1 MKPLNFKL
9 PDFKQRSQNNKKK
22 SAQAAPSKNQ
32 TGTAPRPYSHAKKRK
47 IRYDRILL
55 VVLLFVLLIVLIV
68 SCATRNSGKNASS
81 KQSATGAKAATSEK
95 LADSLK
101 DSDSAETSEES
112 ESVPMEAASTVSVD
126 AAQVHAGDLVVVND
140 QYAYTFP
147 SDDVSIVPIYDNANE
162 YYKTSDMVVSL
173 DATVIGHLNDLMEAF
188 SKATGHSDLRV
199 IGGYRT
205 KEDQDSRYAS
215 DSNDKDVPKGGCS
228 DYNTGRSFSLQM
240 PTDGGTN
247 YYSAT
252 GDYAWLAENAPN
264 YGFVLRFPE
273 EKESVT
279 NRSSRTHIFR
289 YVGIPHAVYMT
300 QNNLCLEEYA
310 EAVKAYTPDT
320 QPLSITVGDAEY
332 AVFYVK
338 ANASGTTDVAIPSCQ
353 SYTISGNNMDGFI
366 VTCQL
371 SGSTAAASSQPA
383 DESTST
389 EETSVAE

>member
-1 MKPLNFKL
+1 M
-9 PDFKQRSQNNKKK
+9 
-22 SAQAAPSKNQ
+22 
-32 TGTAPRPYSHAKKRK
+32 
-47 IRYDRILL
+47 
-55 VVLLFVLLIVLIV
+55 LLIVLIV

-95 LADSLK
+95 LADSSK
-101 DSDSAETSEES
+101 GSDSAETSEES
-112 ESVPMEAASTVSVD
+112 ESAPMEAASTVSRCCTGTCRGFGCRKRPVCL
-126 AAQVHAGDLVVVND
+126 HL
-140 QYAYTFP
+140 P

-252 GDYAWLAENAPN
+252 GDYAWFAENAPN

-338 ANASGTTDVAIPSCQ
+338 ANESGTTDVAIPSCQ

-383 DESTST
+383 DESTSI
-389 EETSVAE
+389 EETSAAE

>member
-1 MKPLNFKL
+1 
-9 PDFKQRSQNNKKK
+9 
-22 SAQAAPSKNQ
+22 
-32 TGTAPRPYSHAKKRK
+32 
-47 IRYDRILL
+47 
-55 VVLLFVLLIVLIV
+55 
-68 SCATRNSGKNASS
+68 
-81 KQSATGAKAATSEK
+81 
-95 LADSLK
+95 
-101 DSDSAETSEES
+101 
-112 ESVPMEAASTVSVD
+112 MEAASTVSVD

-252 GDYAWLAENAPN
+252 GDYAWFAENAPN

-338 ANASGTTDVAIPSCQ
+338 ANESGTTDVAIPSCQ

-383 DESTST
+383 DESTSI
-389 EETSVAE
+389 EETSAAE